1 MKRKHTVNTM
11 RKISILLRV
20 AMCAAILLT
29 VLGGIVR
36 QAQAAMPKLELTG
49 MVERK
54 IRAAESPQP
63 FHAEPGNQAIRADR
77 ATAVIVD
84 GNRMF
89 VLPETI
95 VIKLVTTGQK
105 KEGIAIDFE
114 ELAVPCQ
121 AKIVYQ
127 QLPNGSRNVLE
138 IHILSESAGATKKWA
153 VPAPQ

>member
-1 MKRKHTVNTM
+1 MK
-11 RKISILLRV
+11 KIFIPLIF
-20 AMCAAILLT
+20 AMCIGGALV
-29 VLGGIVR
+29 VLAGFVR

-49 MVERK
+49 NVERK
-54 IRAAESPQP
+54 IRSAESPQP
-63 FHAEPGNQAIRADR
+63 LRAEPGNPVARADR

-89 VLPETI
+89 ILPETI
-95 VIKLVTTGQK
+95 VKKPETTAK
-105 KEGIAIDFE
+105 KNDGIIIDFE

-138 IHILSESAGATKKWA
+138 IHILSESAGASKKWA
-153 VPAPQ
+153 VPGPQ

>member
-1 MKRKHTVNTM
+1 MPEQTVDTMK
-11 RKISILLRV
+11 KIAILLRF
-20 AMCAAILLT
+20 AMCAAVSVT

-49 MVERK
+49 TVERK
-54 IRAAESPQP
+54 IRSAESPQP
-63 FHAEPGNQAIRADR
+63 FHAEPGKQATRTDR
-77 ATAVIVD
+77 ATAVMVD

-95 VIKLVTTGQK
+95 VKKLGTTAQK
-105 KEGIAIDFE
+105 NDGIAIDFE

-127 QLPNGSRNVLE
+127 QLPNGNRNVLE

>member
-1 MKRKHTVNTM
+1 MNTM

-20 AMCAAILLT
+20 AMCAAVSLM

-49 MVERK
+49 TVERK
-54 IRAAESPQP
+54 IRSAEPPQP

-77 ATAVIVD
+77 ATAVMVD

-95 VIKLVTTGQK
+95 VKKLGTAGQK
-105 KEGIAIDFE
+105 NDGIAIDFE
-114 ELAVPCQ
+114 ELAVPCH

-127 QLPNGSRNVLE
+127 QLPNGNRNVLE
-138 IHILSESAGATKKWA
+138 IHILSESAGASKKWA
-153 VPAPQ
+153 APEPQ

>member
-1 MKRKHTVNTM
+1 MNAM

-20 AMCAAILLT
+20 AMCAAVSLT

-49 MVERK
+49 TVERK

-63 FHAEPGNQAIRADR
+63 FHVEPGNQAIRTDR

-89 VLPETI
+89 VLSETI
-95 VIKLVTTGQK
+95 VKKLGTAGQK
-105 KEGIAIDFE
+105 NDGIAIVFE

-127 QLPNGSRNVLE
+127 QLPNGNRNVLE
-138 IHILSESAGATKKWA
+138 IHILSELAGASKKWA
-153 VPAPQ
+153 VPGPQ

>member
-1 MKRKHTVNTM
+1 
-11 RKISILLRV
+11 
-20 AMCAAILLT
+20 MCAAVSLT
-29 VLGGIVR
+29 MLGGVVR
-36 QAQAAMPKLELTG
+36 QAQAAMPKFELTG

-54 IRAAESPQP
+54 IRSAELPQP
-63 FHAEPGNQAIRADR
+63 FHAEPGKQATRTDR
-77 ATAVIVD
+77 ATAVMVD

-95 VIKLVTTGQK
+95 VKKLGTTAQK
-105 KEGIAIDFE
+105 NDGIVIDFE

-127 QLPNGSRNVLE
+127 QLPNGNRNVLE